1 MIGCILV
8 PYFAAAVERR
18 EDPSL
23 AGESLVICE
32 LSGDSE
38 KVFAVSGEAAQVG
51 VEPGM
56 TLRQAQILCSQAC
69 FIPADPER
77 YQRAFDQFLNALAN
91 FTSHLEPGD
100 LYPSAISWLDLGH
113 LKWTEAVEMIRCL
126 GQTLRRQTHLAPA
139 IGLASGKFPA
149 YVAATS
155 VEPNKARIIAS
166 GRETAFLA
174 PFPVDFLPLDR
185 EMSRHLRLLGIRT
198 LGQLA
203 ALPPSAVLAQFG
215 TSGQL
220 LHQLAQGQDN
230 RPVLLRRPEA
240 TEVASYQFDGPIAN
254 QAALETVTQTLAV
267 ELVGR
272 LQSRGLI
279 SRELRLI
286 LYLEG
291 RDVWQERLVMRQ
303 PTSNPQRLTRTLTEL
318 VARAQARSGIIGL
331 EVILTG
337 LIPTTGQ
344 QLDLF
349 THRAE
354 QERRL
359 HQMLKDLVVRYG
371 ADCFCRV
378 SLFDREIPLPERRF
392 WLQEVEPL

>member
-38 KVFAVSGEAAQVG
+38 KVFAVSGEAAQAG

-69 FIPADPER
+69 FIPADQER

-91 FTSHLEPGD
+91 FTPHLEPGD
-100 LYPSAISWLDLGH
+100 LYPSATGWLDLGH
-113 LKWTEAVEMIRCL
+113 LEWTEAVEMIRCL

-155 VEPNKARIIAS
+155 VKPNKARIIAP

-215 TSGQL
+215 ISGYL
-220 LHQLAQGQDN
+220 LYQLAQGQDN

-254 QAALETVTQTLAV
+254 RAALETVTQTLAV
-267 ELVGR
+267 ELAGR

-279 SRELRLI
+279 SRELRMI
-286 LYLEG
+286 LHLEG
-291 RDVWQERLVMRQ
+291 RGVWQERLVMRQ
-303 PTSNPQRLTRTLTEL
+303 PTSNPQRLTRTLNEL
-318 VARAQARSGIIGL
+318 AARARARSGIIGL

-337 LIPTTGQ
+337 LIPATGQ

-349 THRAE
+349 THRVE

>member
-38 KVFAVSGEAAQVG
+38 KVFAVSGEAAQAG

-56 TLRQAQILCSQAC
+56 TLRQAQVLCSQAC
-69 FIPADPER
+69 FIPADQER
-77 YQRAFDQFLNALAN
+77 YQRAFDQFFNALAS

-113 LKWTEAVEMIRCL
+113 LKWIEAVKMIRCL

-254 QAALETVTQTLAV
+254 RAALETVTQTLAV

-286 LYLEG
+286 LHLEG

-303 PTSNPQRLTRTLTEL
+303 PTSNPQRLTRTLNEL

-337 LIPTTGQ
+337 LIPATGQ

-392 WLQEVEPL
+392 RLQEVEPL

>member
-18 EDPSL
+18 ADPTL
-23 AGESLVICE
+23 AGEFLVICE
-32 LSGDSE
+32 LSGASE
-38 KVFAVSGEAAQVG
+38 KVFAVSGKAAQVG
-51 VEPGM
+51 VESGM
-56 TLRQAQILCSQAC
+56 TLRQAQILCPQAR
-69 FIPADPER
+69 FIPADRDR
-77 YQRAFDQFLNALAN
+77 YQGAFDQFLEILAG

-113 LKWTEAVEMIRCL
+113 LEWTEAGEMARCL

-155 VEPNKARIIAS
+155 VEPNKARIIAP
-166 GRETAFLA
+166 GRESAFLA
-174 PFPVDFLPLDR
+174 PFPVDFLPLER
-185 EMSRHLRLLGIRT
+185 EMSRYLRLLGIRS

-203 ALPPSAVLAQFG
+203 ALSPSAILAQFG

-220 LHQLAQGQDN
+220 LYQLAQGQDN
-230 RPVLLRRPEA
+230 RPVLPHRPEA

-254 QAALETVTQTLAV
+254 RAVLKTVAQTLAV
-267 ELVGR
+267 ELAGC
-272 LQSRGLI
+272 LQARGLI
-279 SRELRLI
+279 CQKLQLI
-286 LYLEG
+286 LHLEDRG
-291 RDVWQERLVMRQ
+291 DWEEQLVMRQ
-303 PTSNPQRLTRTLTEL
+303 PTSNPQRLTQILNEL
-318 VARAQARSGIIGL
+318 VARVQARKGIIGL
-331 EVILTG
+331 EVILTD
-337 LIPTTGQ
+337 LVQVSGQ

-349 THRAE
+349 VHRAE

-359 HQMLKDLVVRYG
+359 HQVLKDLVVRYG
-371 ADCFCRV
+371 TDCFCRV

-392 WLQEVEPL
+392 RLQEVEPH